1 MCQRVS
7 ARHFLEEFM
16 YRSLIVLAF
25 TAVPLVAQQPA
36 GTGPGPM
43 RPTSQISTSANGEAR
58 YVPDRATISM
68 GVQTRALTAAKAS
81 ADNAVKQKA
90 VIEAIRAQG
99 IAPEQISTENYML
112 NAEQVYN
119 PQAGDKAPRITGYVA
134 TNTVR
139 VEVKKIDQVG
149 ALIDAAIAKGANE
162 VNSLDF
168 HSSAPDSL
176 RRVALADAYQQAVA
190 DARVLAKAA
199 GGELGELIELTT
211 APQGGERPPQPMYRL
226 AAQAVSTPISVGEAT
241 MSVGVMARWRFVAG
255 VK

>member
-1 MCQRVS
+1 
-7 ARHFLEEFM
+7 M
-16 YRSLIVLAF
+16 YRSIIALAF
-25 TAVPLVAQQPA
+25 GAFPLVAQQPA
-36 GTGPGPM
+36 GAGSGPM
-43 RPTSQISTSANGEAR
+43 HPPSQISTSANGEAR
-58 YVPDRATISM
+58 YVPDRATISL

-90 VIEAIRAQG
+90 VIDAIRAQG
-99 IAPEQISTENYML
+99 IAPEQISTVNYML

-149 ALIDAAIAKGANE
+149 ALIDASIAKGANE

-176 RRVALADAYQQAVA
+176 RRVALADAYKQAVA
-190 DARVLAKAA
+190 DATVLAQAA
-199 GGELGELIELTT
+199 GGQLGELIELTT
-211 APQGGERPPQPMYRL
+211 TAQGERPPQPMYRM
-226 AAQAVSTPISVGEAT
+226 AAQVASSTPISVGEAT
-241 MSVGVMARWRFVAG
+241 MNVGVMARWRFVTG